1 MKAVYREYPLGNRRH
16 FDTLYHMAHNCLK
29 RFTVSTG
36 VHRGKVLLK
45 LSPGIERVK

>member
-1 MKAVYREYPLGNRRH
+1 MKALYREYPLGNRRH
-16 FDTLYHMAHNCLK
+16 FDALYHMAHKCLK

-36 VHRGKVLLK
+36 VHPGTAQLQ